1 MSQLGEKGYDKMK
14 MGHVLPPHCTLAH
27 ILVFFCITT
36 GIWYLPVGRWVPSF
50 FTREAGSWIATNS
63 ELTFDSLE
71 KNRRYLNI
79 CERIGVRV
87 PVDLSILV
95 TWRNVAVVI
104 AGEARAC
111 QNFEIGGLPFLL
123 ALSCFR
129 NFHAV
134 AVFIV
139 V

>member
-1 MSQLGEKGYDKMK
+1 
-14 MGHVLPPHCTLAH
+14 MGA
-27 ILVFFCITT
+27 FFL
-36 GIWYLPVGRWVPSF
+36 YQRGRFLNCYQFGTYFWLF
-50 FTREAGSWIATNS
+50 G
-63 ELTFDSLE
+63 
-71 KNRRYLNI
+71 KKRRYLNI

-95 TWRNVAVVI
+95 TWRNVAFVV

-123 ALSCFR
+123 ALSRFR